1 MRITVQSWDNY
12 IRRLRLVNEAAA
24 KEMTQYMLL
33 HPDADFEA
41 LIDFAYGVSTRY
53 GEAAATLACEMYDRI
68 AAAEGARVPPAEPA
82 ETATYGEVAKAVRG
96 TAKTSDAEIPQTVG
110 RLVKMAGVDTTV
122 QNAIRD
128 RAEFAWIP
136 RGDTC
141 PFCLTLA
148 SNDWQP
154 ASKKAL
160 KNGHAEHI
168 HANCDCTYA
177 VRFDGKSTVEGYRPE
192 EYLSMYEEAPLDQWN
207 TPDGK
212 PPAGHEGAE
221 KRTPQ
226 NLINAMR
233 RQAYAQNVDEINAQ
247 KRSAYAKRRERE
259 SSAAEEIDV

>member
-1 MRITVQSWDNY
+1 MRITAQSWDDY

-82 ETATYGEVAKAVRG
+82 ETASYGEVAKAVRG

-110 RLVKMAGVDTTV
+110 RLVKQAGADTTM

-128 RAEFAWIP
+128 GAEFAWIP

-141 PFCLTLA
+141 AFCLTLGSRGWQKA
-148 SNDWQP
+148 SRS
-154 ASKKAL
+154 AV

-168 HANCDCTYA
+168 HANCDCTYS
-177 VRFDGKSTVEGYRPE
+177 VRFNSRSGVAGYDPEQLLRTYQDAEGSTPR
-192 EYLSMYEEAPLDQWN
+192 A
-207 TPDGK
+207 K
-212 PPAGHEGAE
+212 
-221 KRTPQ
+221 
-226 NLINAMR
+226 INAMR
-233 RQAYAQNVDEINAQ
+233 RQQYAENREAIRAQQNAAYAAR
-247 KRSAYAKRRERE
+247 KGREE
-259 SSAAEEIDV
+259 